1 MNFKFEKMKQKINL
15 KEKIK
20 YFQNLISKVIK
31 LKNNWKEIS
40 SVKIEDNFV
49 EIETTP
55 IQKEEETIKEK

>member
-1 MNFKFEKMKQKINL
+1 MKQKINL

>member
-20 YFQNLISKVIK
+20 YFQDLISKVIK

-49 EIETTP
+49 EIETTE
-55 IQKEEETIKEK
+55 IQKEETIKEK